1 MKKGPFHAELSRVM
15 LGNME
20 GGGGVTMTTD
30 Q

>member
-1 MKKGPFHAELSRVM
+1 M